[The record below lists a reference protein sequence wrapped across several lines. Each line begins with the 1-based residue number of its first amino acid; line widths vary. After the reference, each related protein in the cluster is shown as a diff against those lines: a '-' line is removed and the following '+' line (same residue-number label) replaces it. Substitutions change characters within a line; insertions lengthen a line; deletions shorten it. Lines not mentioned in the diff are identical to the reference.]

1 MYFIVRQHCCEEG
14 KTWSRQFAGNDKD
27 GYATLEEAIIQLN
40 KIEKSE
46 KIEKEAELQKEI
58 FMAEAEEREPKEE
71 EDGWYHVSS
80 IVELV
85 DLK

>member
-71 EDGWYHVSS
+71 DGWSRISS

-85 DLK
+85 DIK

>member
-40 KIEKSE
+40 KIEKSA

-58 FMAEAEEREPKEE
+58 FMAEAEEREPKEID
-71 EDGWYHVSS
+71 DGWHHVSS